1 MMTRIFSQ
9 SAAAVALC
17 CSISQ
22 GALGQLSLSLEQA
35 QTLGVEQA
43 YAMQRV
49 RIDVEVARRNVK
61 ELLATGLPQVNTSFD
76 FNHFLDIPTQVAPA
90 DAFGFPPYL
99 IDFLGDVSA
108 ETQVPLNAPPPEP
121 ISEFQFGTTQTMTVG
136 VSASQLLFSGSY
148 LVGVKAAKVLA
159 DAKALAVDATEVETR
174 RVVADAY
181 VTALAA
187 LANVETLDRAL
198 SLVTSS
204 EQELRVLADEGF
216 VESVDA
222 DQLTLT
228 RQSLE
233 QQRQTAELQAAFSK
247 KLLLFQCGLDVN
259 EPVMLTDNL
268 VALTSVAV
276 PVAVSSDLNLD
287 ANPVLEEQRNYLAL
301 AELDV
306 LNRRAEGL
314 PQVAAFYSNSAQ
326 AFRDPDFPAL
336 EEDGKWY
343 PSQIVG
349 VSVNMPIWT
358 SFGGRQRVEKAKL
371 AVLTAESGLA
381 QMESAARLEFDNA
394 RATFLDAQTSLTNAK
409 HQRDLAS
416 RILTR
421 IELGHKEGVRSSFEL
436 NTAQNQLLEAEG
448 NLIGAQFAWLTA
460 QQRLIASNPRP

>member
-108 ETQVPLNAPPPEP
+108 ETQVPLNAAPPEP

-409 HQRDLAS
+409 QQRDLAS

-448 NLIGAQFAWLTA
+448 NLIGAQLAWLTA

>member
-108 ETQVPLNAPPPEP
+108 ETQVPLNAAPPEP

-381 QMESAARLEFDNA
+381 QMESAM
-394 RATFLDAQTSLTNAK
+394 
-409 HQRDLAS
+409 
-416 RILTR
+416 
-421 IELGHKEGVRSSFEL
+421 
-436 NTAQNQLLEAEG
+436 
-448 NLIGAQFAWLTA
+448 
-460 QQRLIASNPRP
+460 